1 VLDWF
6 GLIKRKGPQNG
17 SLQKRVRTGAFGV
30 VLPVAELFRQGD
42 NIFGEQSM
50 IKYKAITGI
59 LLLASILTAVVVA
72 DELEDNWGNYLHYTK
87 IGRLDLA
94 KGYAQAVLEAKPDP
108 VVILGYVQDNPQA
121 LVLLR
126 KAAENEYD
134 PQLAELTNKILDL
147 IEQGK
152 FALRTEPATIA
163 EEVRRLSSTARGR
176 VTAVKRLEN
185 AGEYAIPFMID
196 AIADQTRREELPNII
211 WALPQIG
218 KDAIRPMA
226 VALQT
231 EDSAVRAE
239 IVKALGEIGYPQAF
253 GYLKYIVEND
263 SSAEI
268 RDMAAKSIEQ
278 IDPAV
283 LPIPAAELL
292 YRLAEN
298 YYYHVD
304 SLAPAEDAE
313 FGNIWFWDKQGRR
326 LVRQEVDREYFYEL
340 MAMRSCEWA
349 LRADAGYGKAI
360 GLWIAAFF
368 KAEST
373 GLAIP
378 EYFGQ
383 GHAGASVYATTAGSE
398 YLHQALARAIK
409 DKNAYVALHIIEAL
423 EKNAGEKSLMYRLEM
438 EQPLLAALS
447 FDDKAVRYS
456 AAIAIA
462 GAGPKEP
469 FAESRIVVQNL
480 AEALREDAETTMAEG
495 QWNER
500 LADSYALRTAKAML
514 KLAVE
519 RNTIINLADAEQALI
534 DATKGDNT
542 QIKLLAA
549 QVLAYL
555 YSPAAQRAIAAMA
568 LNDESPQDIRI
579 AAFASLA
586 SSAKVNGNLLGD
598 EQIDAIYEIVGSQEA
613 EPTLRSAAAGA
624 YGSLNLPSQ
633 KVKDLIL
640 DQAKS

>member
-1 VLDWF
+1 M
-6 GLIKRKGPQNG
+6 K
-17 SLQKRVRTGAFGV
+17 
-30 VLPVAELFRQGD
+30 
-42 NIFGEQSM
+42 
-50 IKYKAITGI
+50 KYKAVTGI
-59 LLLASILTAVVVA
+59 LLLASVLTAA
-72 DELEDNWGNYLHYTK
+72 PMRSIGDELEDNWGNYLHYTK

-94 KGYAQAVLEAKPDP
+94 KGYAQAVLDAEPDP

-121 LVLLR
+121 VELLR
-126 KAAENEYD
+126 RAAENEYD
-134 PQLAELTNKILDL
+134 PQLAELTNRILGI

-163 EEVRRLSSTARGR
+163 EEVRRLNSTARGR

-196 AIADQTRREELPNII
+196 AMADPSRRDELPNII

-218 KDAIRPMA
+218 RDAIRPLV

-231 EDSAVRAE
+231 DNTAIRVE
-239 IVKALGEIGYPQAF
+239 IVKALGEIGYPHSL
-253 GYLKYIVEND
+253 GYLKYVVEND
-263 SSAEI
+263 SSDEI
-268 RDMAAKSIEQ
+268 RDAAQKSVEQ
-278 IDPAV
+278 IDPAQLAV
-283 LPIPAAELL
+283 PAAELL
-292 YRLAEN
+292 YRLAED

-304 SLAPAEDAE
+304 SLAPAEDAN
-313 FGNIWFWDKQGRR
+313 FCNIWFWDRQGRR
-326 LVRQEVDREYFYEL
+326 LIRQEVDRAYFYEL
-340 MAMRSCEWA
+340 MSMRSCEWA
-349 LRADAGYGKAI
+349 LRADAGFGRAI
-360 GLWIAAFF
+360 GLWLASFF

-373 GLAIP
+373 GLAMP

-383 GHAGASVYATTAGSE
+383 GHADALVYATTAGPE

-409 DKNAYVALHIIEAL
+409 DKNSYVALHTIEAL

-438 EQPLLAALS
+438 EQPLLEALS
-447 FDDKAVRYS
+447 YDDKAVRYS

-480 AEALREDAETTMAEG
+480 ADALSEDAETTAAEG
-495 QWNER
+495 QWNKE
-500 LADSYALRTAKAML
+500 LAEGYALRAVNAML

-519 RNTIINLADAEQALI
+519 RNTIINLAGAEPALI

-568 LNDESPQDIRI
+568 LNDENPLDIRI
-579 AAFASLA
+579 AAFESLA
-586 SSAKVNGNLLGD
+586 SSAKINGNLLGD
-598 EQIDAIYEIVGSQEA
+598 EEIDAIYDIVGSQDS
-613 EPTLRSAAAGA
+613 EPTLRSAAAVA

>member
-1 VLDWF
+1 VLDLVN
-6 GLIKRKGPQNG
+6 LIKRRSPETGPIGEQ
-17 SLQKRVRTGAFGV
+17 VRTGASGV
-30 VLPVAELFRQGD
+30 VLSVAEHFGQGD
-42 NIFGEQSM
+42 NIFGEQAM
-50 IKYKAITGI
+50 LKRKAIIGI
-59 LLLASILTAVVVA
+59 LLLTSILTAAAFA
-72 DELEDNWGNYLHYTK
+72 DELEDNWGNFLHYTK

-94 KGYAQAVLEAKPDP
+94 KGYAQAVLDAEPDP
-108 VVILGYVQDNPQA
+108 VVILGFAQDNPQA
-121 LVLLR
+121 MVLLR

-134 PQLAELTNKILDL
+134 PQLAELSNKILEI

-152 FALRTEPATIA
+152 FARRTESATIA
-163 EEVRRLSSTARGR
+163 EEIRRLSSTARGR
-176 VTAVKRLEN
+176 LEAVKRLKN
-185 AGEYAIPFMID
+185 AGEYAIPFMVD
-196 AIADQTRREELPNII
+196 AMADSTRREELPNIV

-218 KDAIRPMA
+218 RDAIRPMV
-226 VALQT
+226 VALQS
-231 EDSAVRAE
+231 EDAAVRAE
-239 IVKALGEIGYPQAF
+239 IVKALGEIGYPQSL

-283 LPIPAAELL
+283 LSVPAAELL

-298 YYYHVD
+298 YYYHVE

-313 FGNIWFWDKQGRR
+313 FGNVWFWDEQGRR

-340 MAMRSCEWA
+340 MSMRSCEWA
-349 LRADAGYGKAI
+349 LRADAGYGRAI

-373 GLAIP
+373 GLAMP
-378 EYFGQ
+378 EYFGE
-383 GHAGASVYATTAGSE
+383 GHASASVYATTAGPE

-409 DKNAYVALHIIEAL
+409 DKNAYVALHTIEAL

-469 FAESRIVVQNL
+469 FAESRIVVQSL
-480 AEALREDAETTMAEG
+480 ADALRESAETSVAEG
-495 QWNER
+495 QWSGQ
-500 LADSYALRTAKAML
+500 LADSYALRAATVML

-519 RNTIINLADAEQALI
+519 RNAVINLADAETALI
-534 DATKGDNT
+534 DATKDSRV
-542 QIKLLAA
+542 QIKVLAA

-568 LNDESPQDIRI
+568 LSDENPQEIRI

-598 EQIDAIYEIVGSQEA
+598 EQVDAIYEIVGSQEA
-613 EPTLRSAAAGA
+613 EASLRSAAAGA
-624 YGSLNLPSQ
+624 YGALNLPSQ

>member
-1 VLDWF
+1 
-6 GLIKRKGPQNG
+6 
-17 SLQKRVRTGAFGV
+17 
-30 VLPVAELFRQGD
+30 
-42 NIFGEQSM
+42 M
-50 IKYKAITGI
+50 IKYKTVTGI
-59 LLLASILTAVVVA
+59 LLLASVLTAVAVA
-72 DELEDNWGNYLHYTK
+72 DELEDNWSNYLHYTK

-94 KGYAQAVLEAKPDP
+94 KGYAQAVLDAQPDP

-121 LVLLR
+121 MALLR
-126 KAAENEYD
+126 RAAENEYD
-134 PQLAELTNKILDL
+134 QQLAELTNRILGI

-152 FALRTEPATIA
+152 FVLRTESATIA
-163 EEVRRLSSTARGR
+163 EEIRRLSSTARGR
-176 VTAVKRLEN
+176 LTAVKRLEN

-196 AIADQTRREELPNII
+196 AMADQSRRDELPNII

-218 KDAIRPMA
+218 RDAIRPLV

-231 EDSAVRAE
+231 DNAAVRVE
-239 IVKALGEIGYPQAF
+239 IVKALGEIGYPQSL

-268 RDMAAKSIEQ
+268 RDAAAKSIEQ
-278 IDPAV
+278 IDPAQLAV
-283 LPIPAAELL
+283 PAAELL
-292 YRLAEN
+292 YRLAED

-304 SLAPAEDAE
+304 SLAPAEDAN
-313 FGNIWFWDKQGRR
+313 FGNIWFWDKQGQR
-326 LVRQEVDREYFYEL
+326 LTRQEADRAYFYEL
-340 MAMRSCEWA
+340 MSMRSCEWA
-349 LRADAGYGKAI
+349 LRADAGYGRAI

-373 GLAIP
+373 GLAMP

-383 GHAGASVYATTAGSE
+383 GHADASVYATTAGPE

-409 DKNAYVALHIIEAL
+409 DKNSYVALHTIEAL
-423 EKNAGEKSLMYRLEM
+423 EKNAGEKSLMYRIET
-438 EQPLLAALS
+438 EQPLLEALS
-447 FDDKAVRYS
+447 YDDKAVRYS

-480 AEALREDAETTMAEG
+480 ADALREDAEATATEG
-495 QWNER
+495 QWNRE
-500 LADSYALRTAKAML
+500 LAQSYALRAVNAML

-519 RNTIINLADAEQALI
+519 RNTVINLADAEQALI
-534 DATKGDNT
+534 DATKGGNM

-555 YSPAAQRAIAAMA
+555 YSPAAQRAVAAMV
-568 LNDESPQDIRI
+568 LNDESPLDTRI

-586 SSAKVNGNLLGD
+586 SSAKINGNLLGD
-598 EQIDAIYEIVGSQEA
+598 EQIDAIYGIVGSQDS
-613 EPTLRSAAAGA
+613 EPTLRSAAAVA

>member
-1 VLDWF
+1 M
-6 GLIKRKGPQNG
+6 
-17 SLQKRVRTGAFGV
+17 RTDAFGV
-30 VLPVAELFRQGD
+30 VLSVAGLFGQGD

-50 IKYKAITGI
+50 IKYKAVTGI
-59 LLLASILTAVVVA
+59 LLLAGILTAAAVA
-72 DELEDNWGNYLHYTK
+72 DELENNWSNYLHYTK

-94 KGYAQAVLEAKPDP
+94 KGYAQAVLDAQPDP
-108 VVILGYVQDNPQA
+108 VVILGYVQDDPQA
-121 LVLLR
+121 MALLR
-126 KAAENEYD
+126 RAAENEYD
-134 PQLAELTNKILDL
+134 PRLAELTNRILGI

-163 EEVRRLSSTARGR
+163 EEIRRLSSTARGR
-176 VTAVKRLEN
+176 LTAVERLKN

-196 AIADQTRREELPNII
+196 AMADQSRRDELPNII

-218 KDAIRPMA
+218 RDAIRPL
-226 VALQT
+226 VVSLQT
-231 EDSAVRAE
+231 DNAALRIE
-239 IVKALGEIGYPQAF
+239 IVRALGEIGYPQSL
-253 GYLKYIVEND
+253 GYLKYVVEND

-268 RDMAAKSIEQ
+268 RDAAAKSIEQ
-278 IDPAV
+278 IDPAQLAV
-283 LPIPAAELL
+283 SAAELL
-292 YRLAEN
+292 YKLAED

-304 SLAPAEDAE
+304 SLAPAEDAD
-313 FGNIWFWDKQGRR
+313 FGNIWFWDKAGQR
-326 LVRQEVDREYFYEL
+326 LTRQEVDRKYFYEL
-340 MAMRSCEWA
+340 MSMRSCEWA
-349 LRADAGYGKAI
+349 LRADAGYGRAI

-373 GLAIP
+373 GLAMP
-378 EYFGQ
+378 EYFGP
-383 GHAGASVYATTAGSE
+383 GHPSASVYATTAGPE

-409 DKNAYVALHIIEAL
+409 DKNSYVALHTIEAL
-423 EKNAGEKSLMYRLEM
+423 EKNAGEKSLMYRLET
-438 EQPLLAALS
+438 EQPLLEALS
-447 FDDKAVRYS
+447 YDDKAVRYS

-462 GAGPKEP
+462 GAGPQEP

-480 AEALREDAETTMAEG
+480 ADALSEDAETTEAEG
-495 QWNER
+495 QWNKQ
-500 LADSYALRTAKAML
+500 LAQSYALRAVKAML

-534 DATKGDNT
+534 NATKGDNT

-568 LNDESPQDIRI
+568 LNDESSLDIRI
-579 AAFASLA
+579 ASFTSLA
-586 SSAKVNGNLLGD
+586 SSAKINGNLLGD
-598 EQIDAIYEIVGSQEA
+598 EQIDAIYDIVGSQQSD
-613 EPTLRSAAAGA
+613 PTLRSAAAVA